1 MYATFLA
8 KYYPNVASAM
18 IVAIRMHA
26 RALSHKIIIK
36 CSAQFK
42 SLFCC
47 VLLLLLSLL
56 FPLDTTA
63 SAAPVAVVA
72 ATVGLVRCLSRASA
86 QQRQELMLPPS
97 VELQTTSAMRQ
108 AR

>member
-42 SLFCC
+42 SLF
-47 VLLLLLSLL
+47 LLY
-56 FPLDTTA
+56 
-63 SAAPVAVVA
+63 VVA
-72 ATVGLVRCLSRASA
+72 AVVVVVPTRYYSIGSTSGGGGSYCRFSSMSISSERSTTPRIDAAAVG
-86 QQRQELMLPPS
+86 
-97 VELQTTSAMRQ
+97 
-108 AR
+108 